1 MPHHRTIIKNNN
13 FNKPLPPT
21 PLTLAQ
27 WSNAIHP
34 GLKYADSG
42 FNENID
48 NKELNQYEVPYAHLL
63 KPYRP
68 TEEIYFTQEAFMQ
81 PQEAF
86 IQPQEAFIQPPV
98 APQNSIYRPQNYSRA
113 SNKRYFQEYESQ

>member
-1 MPHHRTIIKNNN
+1 MFKNNN

-21 PLTLAQ
+21 PMTLAQ

-42 FNENID
+42 FNELHENS
-48 NKELNQYEVPYAHLL
+48 KELNQYEVPYAHLL

-68 TEEIYFTQEAFMQ
+68 PEEIYFTQEAFMQ

-86 IQPQEAFIQPPV
+86 MQPQQ
-98 APQNSIYRPQNYSRA
+98 PQNSIYRPQNYSRA
-113 SNKRYFQEYESQ
+113 STQKRYYQEYESQ